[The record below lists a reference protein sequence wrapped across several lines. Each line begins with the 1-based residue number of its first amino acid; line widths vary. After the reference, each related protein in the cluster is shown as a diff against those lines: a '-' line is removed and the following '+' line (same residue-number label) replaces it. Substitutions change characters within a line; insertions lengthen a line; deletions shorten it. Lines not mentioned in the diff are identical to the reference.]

1 MKKILLLVA
10 AIGFVAGCNRNI
22 DTEVPDQQVQED
34 TPAIVPGEAIVLFS
48 DEMMNIIEEDLV
60 SGHIVTKSSELNS
73 IQEYLGVKSMRR
85 VFPHAGRFEE
95 RTRTEGLHRWYKL
108 EFDPSLPVT
117 KATNDLASID
127 GIEIVEPVRRTARAD
142 VFNDPKFNLQWHY
155 YNDGSLDKS
164 YAAGADINVVPVWEN
179 YTTGNPDV
187 IVAIVDGGIDYEHE
201 DLAGNYAG
209 GFNFVRGT
217 TKVVAHDH
225 GTHVAGTVAAVN
237 NNGIGVSGVAGG
249 DFKNGQKG
257 VSLLSCQ
264 ITEYDSVDPSKELWA
279 DGAEAIKWGADN
291 GAVISQNS
299 WGYVYETEEEQA
311 AATIPRHLA
320 AAIDYFIKYAGM
332 NESGKQEGPMAG
344 GVVFFAS
351 ANDARGSSPICEY
364 EPVIAVG
371 AIGPDFTR
379 AYYSNYGD
387 YVDICAP
394 GGSAYYP
401 KGEIYST
408 VPGNKYDY
416 MQGTSMACPHVSG
429 VAALVV
435 SHFAGPGFTNT
446 TLVDKLLNGANSSVI
461 SKNAKIG
468 PLVDAFGAMTYG
480 GKIAPDPVSSYT
492 AVPVSNSI
500 ALTYNVPRDRDDKK
514 AYGFTIVAAKDK
526 QSFAGLDPASIPDD
540 VKSSLVMTGNLA
552 AGAEMTA
559 VIDDLEFNQKYY
571 VAVAAFDY
579 NRNYSAFSSVTEVTT
594 GMNNPPV
601 ISTSYDGDYKVKSH
615 EVLKVTYA
623 FSDPDNH
630 SFTVDYNAGSKAD
643 VWQSNPDGTY
653 TLIITGNADEPG
665 RYESVITVTDAYGAQ
680 LVHKVNYEVLENHA
694 PVIIKD
700 IEDQL
705 FTMAGQKLTLDMAEY
720 LSDPD
725 GEILKFDISI
735 TDKTVLHI
743 NPSDNML
750 YATTLG
756 YGMTDVVIVASDS
769 RGLTCTLP
777 FKVLVKDPSTPMSLY
792 PNPVVDY
799 LNVSTMDEMPT
810 HITIFS
816 STGKTVY
823 DQTSDVSAFEPA
835 RIDMT
840 ACPPGQYKVT
850 VEFGEYV
857 FNRSIVKL

>member
-10 AIGFVAGCNRNI
+10 AIVFVAGCNRNI

-73 IQEYLGVKSMRR
+73 IQEYLGVKSMKR
-85 VFPHAGRFEE
+85 VFPHAGKFEE
-95 RTRTEGLHRWYKL
+95 RTRAEGLHRWYKL

-117 KATNDLASID
+117 KAADDLASID
-127 GIEIVEPVRRTARAD
+127 GIEIVEPVRRTVSTA
-142 VFNDPKFNLQWHY
+142 VFNDPKLNLQWHY

-164 YAAGADINVVPVWEN
+164 HTAGADINVVPVWEN

-187 IVAIVDGGIDYEHE
+187 IVCVVDGGIDYEHE
-201 DLAGNYAG
+201 DLAANYAG

-217 TKVVAHDH
+217 KTVVAHDH
-225 GTHVAGTVAAVN
+225 GTHVAGTIAAVN
-237 NNGIGVSGVAGG
+237 NNGIGVSGIAGG
-249 DFKNGQKG
+249 NAALKQPG
-257 VSLLSCQ
+257 VKVLSAQ
-264 ITEYDSVDPSKELWA
+264 VFETDPDTGRDKSAEQS
-279 DGAEAIKWGADN
+279 EAIKWGADN

-299 WGYVYETEEEQA
+299 WGYVYETDEDQEKA
-311 AATIPRHLA
+311 SIPSYLK

-332 NESGKQEGPMAG
+332 DEKGKQVGPMAG
-344 GVVFFAS
+344 GVVIFATGNNGRS
-351 ANDARGSSPICEY
+351 SSPICEY

-371 AIGPDFTR
+371 AIAPDFTR
-379 AYYSNYGD
+379 TYYSNYGP

-394 GGSAYYP
+394 GGSASYNY
-401 KGEIYST
+401 GQVLST
-408 VPGNKYDY
+408 IPNNEYGN

-429 VAALVV
+429 VAALIV
-435 SHFAGPGFTNT
+435 SHFAGEGFTNK
-446 TLVDKLLNGANSSVI
+446 TLEEKLIKGANSKVI
-461 SKNAKIG
+461 SKNALIG

-480 GKIAPDPVSSYT
+480 GKIAPEPVSSYT
-492 AVPVSNSI
+492 AVPISNAVTLTFNVSK
-500 ALTYNVPRDRDDKK
+500 DKDDKK
-514 AYGFTIVAAKDK
+514 AYGFTILASKDK
-526 QSFAGLDPASIPDD
+526 QLLTGLNPSSIPEG
-540 VKSSLVMTGNLA
+540 VKSSVIMTGSLQ
-552 AGAEMTA
+552 AGDEITA
-559 VIDDLEFNQKYY
+559 VIDDLEFDQKYY
-571 VAVAAFDY
+571 VAVVAFDY
-579 NRNYSAFSSVTEVTT
+579 NMNYSALSPINEVVT
-594 GMNNPPV
+594 GKNNVPV
-601 ISTSYDGDYKVKSH
+601 ISTEYDGDFKIKSH
-615 EVLKVTYA
+615 EVLRVRYSI
-623 FSDPDNH
+623 SDPDSH
-630 SFTVDYNAGSKAD
+630 PFTVDYKAGSMAD
-643 VWQSNPDGTY
+643 VWQANADGTY
-653 TLIITGNADEPG
+653 TLIVTGNADQPG
-665 RYESVITVTDAYGAQ
+665 SYEAVITVTDAYGAQ

-700 IEDQL
+700 VEDQL

-792 PNPVVDY
+792 PNPVIDY

-810 HITIFS
+810 HITILS

-850 VEFGEYV
+850 VEFGEFV